1 MSQLE
6 FYTGLSAVWIAIA
19 WVPYVLD
26 RIMVRGL
33 AGSMANP
40 SLDLAPQSDWAVR
53 AKAAHVVAIQAFSA
67 FAPLAILA
75 MIRIPEDG
83 YPNILAI
90 TFFIGIFA
98 HYVIYAIGITVL
110 RTLSFSLAAL
120 STSALGLRVLGFI

>member
-19 WVPYVLD
+19 WVPYLLD

-33 AGSMANP
+33 VGAMANP
-40 SLDLAPQSDWAVR
+40 SPDLAPQSNWAVR

-83 YPNILAI
+83 YPNILAM

-98 HYVIYAIGITVL
+98 HYVIYAIGITLL

-120 STSALGLRVLGFI
+120 STLALGLRVLGFI

>member
-83 YPNILAI
+83 YPNILAM

-98 HYVIYAIGITVL
+98 HYVIYVIGITML

-120 STSALGLRVLGFI
+120 STLALGLRVLGFI

>member
-6 FYTGLSAVWIAIA
+6 FYTCLSAVWIAIA
-19 WVPYVLD
+19 WVPYLLD

-33 AGSMANP
+33 VGAMANP
-40 SLDLAPQSDWAVR
+40 SPDLTPQSDWAVR

-83 YPNILAI
+83 YPNILAM

-98 HYVIYAIGITVL
+98 HYVIYASGITVL

-120 STSALGLRVLGFI
+120 STLALGLRVLGFI

>member
-6 FYTGLSAVWIAIA
+6 FYTGLSAIWIAIA
-19 WVPYVLD
+19 WVPYLLD

-33 AGSMANP
+33 VGAMANP
-40 SLDLAPQSDWAVR
+40 SPDLAPQSDWAVR

-83 YPNILAI
+83 YPNILAM

-98 HYVIYAIGITVL
+98 HYIIYAIGITVL

-120 STSALGLRVLGFI
+120 STLALGLRVLGFI

>member
-98 HYVIYAIGITVL
+98 HYVIYVIGITVL

-120 STSALGLRVLGFI
+120 STLALSLRVLGFI

>member
-19 WVPYVLD
+19 WVPYLLD

-40 SLDLAPQSDWAVR
+40 SPDLAPQSDWAVR
-53 AKAAHVVAIQAFSA
+53 AKAAHVVAIQAFAA

-83 YPNILAI
+83 YPNILAM

-120 STSALGLRVLGFI
+120 STLALGLRVLGFI

>member
-19 WVPYVLD
+19 WVPYLLD
-26 RIMVRGL
+26 HIMVRGL
-33 AGSMANP
+33 VGAMANP
-40 SLDLAPQSDWAVR
+40 SPDLAPQSDWAVR

-83 YPNILAI
+83 YPNILAM

-98 HYVIYAIGITVL
+98 HYVIYAIGITVQ

-120 STSALGLRVLGFI
+120 STLALGLRVLGFI

>member
-19 WVPYVLD
+19 WVPYLLD

-33 AGSMANP
+33 VGAMANP
-40 SLDLAPQSDWAVR
+40 SPDLAPQSDWAVR

-83 YPNILAI
+83 YPNILAM

-120 STSALGLRVLGFI
+120 STLALGLRVLGLI

>member
-6 FYTGLSAVWIAIA
+6 FYTGLSAVWITIA
-19 WVPYVLD
+19 WVPYLLD

-33 AGSMANP
+33 VGAMANP
-40 SLDLAPQSDWAVR
+40 SPDLTPQSDWAVR

-83 YPNILAI
+83 YPNILAM

-98 HYVIYAIGITVL
+98 HYVIYAIGIPVL

-120 STSALGLRVLGFI
+120 STLALGLRVLGFI

>member
-6 FYTGLSAVWIAIA
+6 FYTGLSTVWIAIA

-40 SLDLAPQSDWAVR
+40 SPDLAPQSDWAVR

-120 STSALGLRVLGFI
+120 STLALGLRVLGFI

>member
-19 WVPYVLD
+19 WVPYLLD

-33 AGSMANP
+33 VGAMANP
-40 SLDLAPQSDWAVR
+40 SPDLTPQSDWAVR

-83 YPNILAI
+83 YPNILAM

-98 HYVIYAIGITVL
+98 HYVIYAIGLTVL

-120 STSALGLRVLGFI
+120 STLALGLRVLGFI

>member
-19 WVPYVLD
+19 WVPYLLD

-33 AGSMANP
+33 VGAMANP
-40 SLDLAPQSDWAVR
+40 SPDLAPQSDWAVR

-83 YPNILAI
+83 YPNILAM

-98 HYVIYAIGITVL
+98 HYVIYVIGITVL

-120 STSALGLRVLGFI
+120 STLALGLRVLGFI

>member
-19 WVPYVLD
+19 WVPYLLD

-33 AGSMANP
+33 VGAMANP
-40 SLDLAPQSDWAVR
+40 SSDLAPQSDWAVR

-83 YPNILAI
+83 YPNILAM

-98 HYVIYAIGITVL
+98 HYVIYAIGIPVL

-120 STSALGLRVLGFI
+120 STLALGLRVLGFI

>member
-19 WVPYVLD
+19 WVPYLLD

-33 AGSMANP
+33 VGAMANP
-40 SLDLAPQSDWAVR
+40 SPDLAQQSDWAVR

-83 YPNILAI
+83 YPNILAM

-120 STSALGLRVLGFI
+120 STLALGLRVLGLI

>member
-19 WVPYVLD
+19 WVPYLLD

-33 AGSMANP
+33 VGAMANP
-40 SLDLAPQSDWAVR
+40 SPDLTPQSDWAVR

-83 YPNILAI
+83 YPNILAM

-120 STSALGLRVLGFI
+120 STLALGLRVLGFI

>member
-19 WVPYVLD
+19 WVPYLLD

-33 AGSMANP
+33 VGAMANP
-40 SLDLAPQSDWAVR
+40 SPDLAPQSDWAVR

-67 FAPLAILA
+67 FSPLAILA

-83 YPNILAI
+83 YPNILAM

-120 STSALGLRVLGFI
+120 STLALGLRVLGFI

>member
-19 WVPYVLD
+19 WVPYLLD

-33 AGSMANP
+33 LGAMANP
-40 SLDLAPQSDWAVR
+40 SPDLAPPSDWAVR

-83 YPNILAI
+83 YPNILAM

-98 HYVIYAIGITVL
+98 HYVIYAIGIPVL

-120 STSALGLRVLGFI
+120 STLALGLRVLGFI

>member
-98 HYVIYAIGITVL
+98 HYVIYVIGITVL

-120 STSALGLRVLGFI
+120 STLALGLRVLGFI

>member
-19 WVPYVLD
+19 WVPYLLD

-33 AGSMANP
+33 VGAMANP
-40 SLDLAPQSDWAVR
+40 SPDLTPQSDWAVR

-83 YPNILAI
+83 YPNILAM

-98 HYVIYAIGITVL
+98 HYIIYAIGITVL

-120 STSALGLRVLGFI
+120 STLALGLRVLGFI

>member
-6 FYTGLSAVWIAIA
+6 FYNGLSAVWIAID
-19 WVPYVLD
+19 WVPYLLD

-33 AGSMANP
+33 LGAMANP
-40 SLDLAPQSDWAVR
+40 SPDLTPQSDWAVR

-83 YPNILAI
+83 YPNILAM

-120 STSALGLRVLGFI
+120 STLALGLRVLGFI

>member
-19 WVPYVLD
+19 WVPYLLD

-33 AGSMANP
+33 VGAMANP
-40 SLDLAPQSDWAVR
+40 SPDLTPQSDWAVR

-83 YPNILAI
+83 YPNILAM

-110 RTLSFSLAAL
+110 RTLSFSLPAL
-120 STSALGLRVLGFI
+120 STLALGLRVLGFI

>member
-19 WVPYVLD
+19 WVPYLLD

-33 AGSMANP
+33 VGAMANP
-40 SLDLAPQSDWAVR
+40 SPDLTPQSDWAVR

-83 YPNILAI
+83 YPNILAM

-98 HYVIYAIGITVL
+98 HYVIYAIGITLL

-120 STSALGLRVLGFI
+120 STLALGLRVLGFI

>member
-19 WVPYVLD
+19 WVPYLLD

-33 AGSMANP
+33 VGAMANP
-40 SLDLAPQSDWAVR
+40 SPDLAPQSDWAVR

-83 YPNILAI
+83 YPNILAM

-98 HYVIYAIGITVL
+98 HYVIYAIGITLL

-120 STSALGLRVLGFI
+120 STLALGLRVLGFI

>member
-19 WVPYVLD
+19 WVPYLLD

-33 AGSMANP
+33 VGAMANP
-40 SLDLAPQSDWAVR
+40 SPDLTPQSDWAVR

-83 YPNILAI
+83 YPNILAM

-98 HYVIYAIGITVL
+98 HYVIYAIGITML

-120 STSALGLRVLGFI
+120 STLALGLRVLGFI

>member
-6 FYTGLSAVWIAIA
+6 FYTGLSTVWIAIA

-98 HYVIYAIGITVL
+98 HYVIYVIGITVL

-120 STSALGLRVLGFI
+120 STLALGLRVLGFI

>member
-6 FYTGLSAVWIAIA
+6 FYTCLSAVWIAIA
-19 WVPYVLD
+19 WVPYLLD

-33 AGSMANP
+33 VGAMANP
-40 SLDLAPQSDWAVR
+40 SPDLAPQSDWAVR

-83 YPNILAI
+83 YPNILAM

-98 HYVIYAIGITVL
+98 HYVIYVIGITVL

-120 STSALGLRVLGFI
+120 STLALGLRVLGFI

>member
-6 FYTGLSAVWIAIA
+6 FYTGLSTVWIAIA

-40 SLDLAPQSDWAVR
+40 SPDLAPQSDWAVR

-83 YPNILAI
+83 YPNILAM

-120 STSALGLRVLGFI
+120 STLALGLRVLGFI

>member
-1 MSQLE
+1 MSELE

-19 WVPYVLD
+19 WVPYLLD
-26 RIMVRGL
+26 RIMVRGFVG
-33 AGSMANP
+33 AMANP
-40 SLDLAPQSDWAVR
+40 SPNLTPQSDWAVR

-83 YPNILAI
+83 YPNILAM

-120 STSALGLRVLGFI
+120 STLALGLRVLGFI

>member
-19 WVPYVLD
+19 WVPYLLD

-33 AGSMANP
+33 VGAMANP
-40 SLDLAPQSDWAVR
+40 SPDLAPQSDWAVR

-83 YPNILAI
+83 YPNILAM

-120 STSALGLRVLGFI
+120 STLALGLRVLGII

>member
-19 WVPYVLD
+19 WVPYLLD

-33 AGSMANP
+33 VGAMANP
-40 SLDLAPQSDWAVR
+40 SPDLTPQSDWAVR

-83 YPNILAI
+83 YPNILAM

-110 RTLSFSLAAL
+110 RTLSFSLSAL
-120 STSALGLRVLGFI
+120 STLALGLRVLGFI

>member
-19 WVPYVLD
+19 WVPYLLD

-33 AGSMANP
+33 VGAMANP
-40 SLDLAPQSDWAVR
+40 SPDLASQSDWAMR

-83 YPNILAI
+83 YPNILAM

-120 STSALGLRVLGFI
+120 STLALGLRVLGFI

>member
-120 STSALGLRVLGFI
+120 STLALGLRVLGFI

>member
-19 WVPYVLD
+19 WVPYLLD
-26 RIMVRGL
+26 RIMVRGFVG
-33 AGSMANP
+33 AMANP
-40 SLDLAPQSDWAVR
+40 SPDLTPQSDWAVR

-83 YPNILAI
+83 YPNILAM

-120 STSALGLRVLGFI
+120 STLALGLRVLGFI

>member
-26 RIMVRGL
+26 RMLVRGISG
-33 AGSMANP
+33 AMANP
-40 SLDLAPQSDWAVR
+40 SPNLAPQSDWAMR
-53 AKAAHVVAIQAFSA
+53 AKSAHVVAIPAFSA

-75 MIRIPEDG
+75 IIRIPEDS
-83 YPNILAI
+83 YPNILAM

-98 HYVIYAIGITVL
+98 HYVIYALGIPVL
-110 RTLSFSLAAL
+110 RTLCFALAAL
-120 STSALGLRVLGFI
+120 STLALGLRVLGFI

>member
-6 FYTGLSAVWIAIA
+6 FYTGLSGVWIAIA
-19 WVPYVLD
+19 WVPYLLD

-33 AGSMANP
+33 VGAMANP
-40 SLDLAPQSDWAVR
+40 SPDLAPQSDWAVR

-83 YPNILAI
+83 YPNILAM

-120 STSALGLRVLGFI
+120 STLALGLRVLGFI

>member
-6 FYTGLSAVWIAIA
+6 FYTGLSAIWIAIA

-40 SLDLAPQSDWAVR
+40 SPDLAPQSDWAVR

-83 YPNILAI
+83 YPNILAM

-120 STSALGLRVLGFI
+120 STLALGLRVLGFI

>member
-19 WVPYVLD
+19 WVPYLLD

-33 AGSMANP
+33 VGAMANP
-40 SLDLAPQSDWAVR
+40 SPDLAPQSDWAVR

-83 YPNILAI
+83 YPNILAM

-98 HYVIYAIGITVL
+98 HYIIYAIGITVL

-120 STSALGLRVLGFI
+120 STLALGLRVLGFI